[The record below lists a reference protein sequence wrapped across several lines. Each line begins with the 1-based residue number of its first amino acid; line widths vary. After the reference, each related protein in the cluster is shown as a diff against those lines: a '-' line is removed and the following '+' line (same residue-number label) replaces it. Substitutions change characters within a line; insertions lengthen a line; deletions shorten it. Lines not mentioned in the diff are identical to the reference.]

1 MTMKREKK
9 SGTMKR
15 ATLAFFIPLASTI
28 LFANASFGKPINTG
42 TEGGIA
48 SAVQQT
54 PQPTKKDIPF
64 VQVDE
69 MPVFPG
75 GDSAI
80 LKYIGDNTVYP
91 EEAKKK
97 GITGK
102 VIVRFIVEKDCSV
115 SEPTILTGVN
125 PLLDAEALKVISSL
139 PKFEKP
145 GKNGGVA
152 VRVFY
157 MLPITFSLK

>member
-1 MTMKREKK
+1 MKREKEL
-9 SGTMKR
+9 STVTR
-15 ATLAFFIPLASTI
+15 VTLALLIPVAATFIFVVAAGGKTI
-28 LFANASFGKPINTG
+28 NSG
-42 TEGGIA
+42 TEGGA
-48 SAVQQT
+48 ATAVQQD

-75 GDSAI
+75 GNIAI
-80 LKYIGDNTVYP
+80 LKYIADNSRYP
-91 EEAKKK
+91 EEAKKNK
-97 GITGK
+97 ITGK

-115 SEPTILTGVN
+115 SEVTILQSVN
-125 PLLDAEALKVISSL
+125 PELDAEAVRVVKTL

-145 GKNGGVA
+145 AKNGGVA

-157 MLPITFSLK
+157 MLPITFDLK

>member
-1 MTMKREKK
+1 MKREKK
-9 SGTMKR
+9 S
-15 ATLAFFIPLASTI
+15 STI
-28 LFANASFGKPINTG
+28 KRLTLVFIMPVAATFILANSSFGKGINSP
-42 TEGGIA
+42 TEQVT
-48 SAVQQT
+48 SVTVQQD

-69 MPVFPG
+69 MPIFPG
-75 GDSAI
+75 GDTAI
-80 LKYIGDNTVYP
+80 LKYIADNTVYP
-91 EEAKKK
+91 EDAKKK

-115 SEPTILTGVN
+115 SEPTILKSVD
-125 PLLDAEALKVISSL
+125 PLLDAAALKVIASL

-145 GKNGGVA
+145 AKNGGVP

-157 MLPITFSLK
+157 MLPITFSLN

>member
-1 MTMKREKK
+1 MKREENVSKLTRVAHVLFIAAAAIFIFVGVSYGK
-9 SGTMKR
+9 TINSR
-15 ATLAFFIPLASTI
+15 AV
-28 LFANASFGKPINTG
+28 
-42 TEGGIA
+42 GGA
-48 SAVQQT
+48 DATVQQD

-75 GDSAI
+75 GDIAI
-80 LKYIGDNTVYP
+80 LKYIADNTVYP
-91 EEAKKK
+91 EEAKKNR
-97 GITGK
+97 ITGK

-115 SEPTILTGVN
+115 SEVTVLQSVN
-125 PLLDAEALKVISSL
+125 PQIDAEAVRVVKTL

-145 GKNGGVA
+145 AKNGGVA

-157 MLPITFSLK
+157 MLPITFDLK

>member
-1 MTMKREKK
+1 MKREKK
-9 SGTMKR
+9 FSRLTKVVLTLFITVAVSFVFTTPSSGKTINAITGEGV
-15 ATLAFFIPLASTI
+15 AT
-28 LFANASFGKPINTG
+28 
-42 TEGGIA
+42 
-48 SAVQQT
+48 AVQQD

-75 GDSAI
+75 GDIAI
-80 LKYIGDNTVYP
+80 LKYIADNTVYP
-91 EEAKKK
+91 DEAKKN

-115 SEPTILTGVN
+115 SEVTILQSVN
-125 PLLDAEALKVISSL
+125 PQLDAEAVRVVKTL
-139 PKFEKP
+139 PRFEKP
-145 GKNGGVA
+145 AKNGGVA

-157 MLPITFSLK
+157 MLPITFDLK